1 MEEILEPS
9 PMTRKK
15 QDLAW
20 KHCQMFKEG
29 KKTYLKCI
37 YCGKMFKGGGIHRL
51 KEHLAGRKGGGP
63 MCRSV
68 PPDVRLWT
76 QQYLDGV
83 IGKQNSHQLKILE
96 EASIVNLPS
105 SEEGMLSNPLVN
117 SDFLLDEEGT
127 SNENLGKRQSRGSKT
142 TSAIAPAAAH
152 DADDLMALG
161 LEKADNAIHATM
173 GRFLY
178 DIGASLDALD
188 SSFFQPLID
197 AVFSG
202 RSGVAAPSH
211 QDFRGRILKSLVQ
224 EVKSDIEQYK
234 TRWAKTGCSLLVEEW
249 DSGSGITL
257 LNFLV
262 YCSKGTVFLKS
273 VDASN
278 LIYST
283 DGLYELLKQMVEEVG
298 VGNVLQ
304 VITNGG
310 EHYVASG
317 KKLMDTFPS
326 LYWAPCAARCIDQ
339 ILEDFGKLEF
349 VYNNSAVL
357 NLMRKYTSGSDIVR
371 RGVTHSATNFTAL
384 KQMADFKL
392 NLHTMVTSQ
401 EWMDCPYSKQPG
413 GLSMVNVI
421 SNQSFW
427 SSCISIICLTNPLLQ
442 VLGTVRSEK
451 RAAMGYRGL
460 YGILEY
466 LDHRWEQQWKTPL
479 HAAGFFLNPKFFY
492 SIEEDMHN
500 KFLSR
505 MFDCIERLVPGTE
518 VQDKI
523 VKELNLYKNAE
534 GDLGRKMAIRARDT
548 LLPADWWSTY
558 GGACPNLA
566 RLAIRILSQT
576 CSSIGCSHNH
586 IHLEKVYRT
595 RNCLQHQRLSDLVFV
610 QYNLRLRQM
619 VDGNKKQIPEDPVSF
634 DDISIIEDWIT
645 QNELSLEDDGS
656 SDWMSLVPPSVN
668 TMPLV
673 PSTDESEDVATGF
686 DDFEIFNGLNEVRDV
701 K

>member
-105 SEEGMLSNPLVN
+105 SEEAMLSNPLGNFEGTPGTRRKKDVGWKHCEMLRNEKRVQIKCNYCAKLFKGGGIHRFKEHLAGRNSSGVRICTRVPSDVRGLMLQHLSPIVAWQRKKRKSREEKLHNAHSLPRGEDSDIFADHSDDVNNSLEASAGCNLAEVN

-339 ILEDFGKLEF
+339 ILEDFGK
-349 VYNNSAVL
+349 
-357 NLMRKYTSGSDIVR
+357 T
-371 RGVTHSATNFTAL
+371 
-384 KQMADFKL
+384 
-392 NLHTMVTSQ
+392 
-401 EWMDCPYSKQPG
+401 
-413 GLSMVNVI
+413 
-421 SNQSFW
+421 
-427 SSCISIICLTNPLLQ
+427 
-442 VLGTVRSEK
+442 
-451 RAAMGYRGL
+451 
-460 YGILEY
+460 
-466 LDHRWEQQWKTPL
+466 
-479 HAAGFFLNPKFFY
+479 
-492 SIEEDMHN
+492 
-500 KFLSR
+500 
-505 MFDCIERLVPGTE
+505 
-518 VQDKI
+518 
-523 VKELNLYKNAE
+523 
-534 GDLGRKMAIRARDT
+534 
-548 LLPADWWSTY
+548 
-558 GGACPNLA
+558 
-566 RLAIRILSQT
+566 
-576 CSSIGCSHNH
+576 
-586 IHLEKVYRT
+586 
-595 RNCLQHQRLSDLVFV
+595 
-610 QYNLRLRQM
+610 
-619 VDGNKKQIPEDPVSF
+619 
-634 DDISIIEDWIT
+634 
-645 QNELSLEDDGS
+645 
-656 SDWMSLVPPSVN
+656 
-668 TMPLV
+668 
-673 PSTDESEDVATGF
+673 
-686 DDFEIFNGLNEVRDV
+686 
-701 K
+701 